1 MMTYIG
7 DKNNRATCRTTNY
20 VKYYLLI
27 LLVLSIS
34 LQQKYVLAEE
44 EDEGDVSGDLRSPA
58 EDQVKRRFR
67 RRGVLRR
74 KETSVASL
82 LFPGVAPEEYA
93 ADDKIPMWVE
103 LVESKKTQVP
113 FDYYDLPV
121 CPGPS
126 VGTLQRM
133 RKNLGAKL
141 QGYNI
146 KPSPYAI
153 RTLND
158 IGCTAVCMVKITP
171 KKLRWVRKLVE
182 RQYRVHVSFDG
193 LPVLMR
199 SKDLNYAVR
208 GYPVGFKAPPS
219 FTGLKQDEYYL
230 YNHLRFTITYNKDPS
245 FEGVRIVGFD
255 VHPVSINHEFED
267 EVKTD
272 SKLDTCDPD
281 QREKVINDPASYLA
295 LRMSDGEATNKALD
309 VVYSYEVE
317 WLKSSLSWSD
327 RWDIYLVGSP
337 DDEVHYFAIVNS
349 LMIVIFLSGAIATVL
364 LRTLRKDIM
373 AYNELA
379 SAIDDSEEAQTGW
392 KLVHGDIFRP
402 PKDYPLLLSVAV
414 GTGAQLGMAVTLTIL
429 LALLKVINFM
439 KKGQTLTTIIV
450 LYVLSGS
457 VAGYTSSRLYKFF
470 EAQSWKQNTLI
481 TAVAFPGVLVLMFV
495 ILDIFLALAGA
506 ATAVSIWTI
515 IALFLLWL
523 CVSTPLVFIGSY
535 FGFRA
540 AKIEV
545 PTKTNQISRFIPEA
559 PWHCKLPYS
568 MVLGGILPF
577 GSVCIEMFFILGAL
591 WLHQIYYVVGF
602 LLLVIVILVI
612 SCAEVGIMMC
622 YMQLSAED
630 HQWWWRSFL
639 NTASAGAYLFLYCL
653 WFLSTKL
660 DLVGFLPVLVY
671 LTYMSM
677 LSFAFAL
684 FCGSIGFLS
693 CFTFNKMI
701 YGALKVD

>member
-1 MMTYIG
+1 MKKG
-7 DKNNRATCRTTNY
+7 TT
-20 VKYYLLI
+20 
-27 LLVLSIS
+27 
-34 LQQKYVLAEE
+34 
-44 EDEGDVSGDLRSPA
+44 DVQA
-58 EDQVKRRFR
+58 KRRYR
-67 RRGVLRR
+67 RRGILRR
-74 KETSVASL
+74 KDTSVASL

-93 ADDKIPMWVE
+93 SDDLIPMWVE

-126 VGTLQRM
+126 VGALQRM

-171 KKLRWVRKLVE
+171 KKLRWLRKLVE
-182 RQYRVHVSFDG
+182 RQYRVHVSLDG

-230 YNHLRFTITYNKDPS
+230 YNHLRFTISYNKDPS
-245 FEGVRIVGFD
+245 FEGSRIVGFD
-255 VHPVSINHEFED
+255 AHPVSILHEFDD
-267 EVKTD
+267 EVKSD
-272 SKLDTCDPD
+272 SKLETCDPEKG
-281 QREKVINDPASYLA
+281 EKVINDPSSYLA
-295 LRMSDGEATNKALD
+295 LRMADDETPVKNTLD
-309 VVYSYEVE
+309 VVYSYEVD
-317 WLKSSLSWSD
+317 WVPSKLQWSD
-327 RWDIYLVGSP
+327 RWDIYLIGSP

-379 SAIDDSEEAQTGW
+379 NSLEDSEEAQTGW
-392 KLVHGDIFRP
+392 KLVHGDVFRP
-402 PKDYPLLLSVAV
+402 PKEHPLLLSVAV
-414 GTGAQLGMAVTLTIL
+414 GTGAQLGTAITLTIT
-429 LALLKVINFM
+429 LALIGVINPM

-457 VAGYTSSRLYKFF
+457 VAGYYSSRLYKFF
-470 EAQSWKQNTLI
+470 EAQSWKQNTII
-481 TAVAFPGVLVLMFV
+481 TAAAFPGVLVVMFLA
-495 ILDIFLALAGA
+495 LDIFLAFAGA

-515 IALFLLWL
+515 LALFLLWL
-523 CVSTPLVFIGSY
+523 CVSTPLVFVGSY

-540 AKIEV
+540 DKLEV
-545 PTKTNQISRFIPEA
+545 PTKTNQISRFIPET

-602 LLLVIVILVI
+602 LLLVIIILVI

-639 NTASAGAYLFLYCL
+639 NTASAGGYLFLYCL

-677 LSFAFAL
+677 LSLAFGL

-693 CFTFNKMI
+693 CFIFNKMI

>member
-1 MMTYIG
+1 MITNIG
-7 DKNNRATCRTTNY
+7 KASAPRCCNS
-20 VKYYLLI
+20 VKYYLLL

-34 LQQKYVLAEE
+34 LQQRNYVLADEDE
-44 EDEGDVSGDLRSPA
+44 EDEGEVMKKGTTDLQA
-58 EDQVKRRFR
+58 KRRYR
-67 RRGVLRR
+67 RRGILRR
-74 KETSVASL
+74 KDTSVASL

-93 ADDKIPMWVE
+93 SDDLIPMWVE

-126 VGTLQRM
+126 VGALQRM

-141 QGYNI
+141 QGYNM

-171 KKLRWVRKLVE
+171 KKLRWLRKLVE
-182 RQYRVHVSFDG
+182 RQYRVHVSLDG

-230 YNHLRFTITYNKDPS
+230 YNHLRFTISYNKDPS
-245 FEGVRIVGFD
+245 FEGSRIVGFD
-255 VHPVSINHEFED
+255 VHPVSILHEFDD
-267 EVKTD
+267 EVKSD
-272 SKLDTCDPD
+272 SKLETCDPEKG
-281 QREKVINDPASYLA
+281 EKVINDPSSYLA
-295 LRMSDGEATNKALD
+295 LRMADDETPVKNTLD

-317 WLKSSLSWSD
+317 WVKSALAWSD

-349 LMIVIFLSGAIATVL
+349 LMIVIFLSGSIATVL
-364 LRTLRKDIM
+364 LRTLRKDIT

-379 SAIDDSEEAQTGW
+379 NSIEDAEEAQTGW
-392 KLVHGDIFRP
+392 KLVHGDVFRP
-402 PKDYPLLLSVAV
+402 PKDYALFLSVAV
-414 GTGAQLGMAVTLTIL
+414 GTGAQLGMAVSLTIL
-429 LALLKVINFM
+429 LALLRVINFM
-439 KKGQTLTTIIV
+439 NKGQALTTIIV

-470 EAQSWKQNTLI
+470 EAQSWKQNTVI
-481 TAVAFPGVLVLMFV
+481 TAAAFPGLLVVMF
-495 ILDIFLALAGA
+495 ICLDVFLALAGA

-523 CVSTPLVFIGSY
+523 CVSTPLVFVGSY

-540 AKIEV
+540 PKIEV
-545 PTKTNQISRFIPEA
+545 PTKTNQISRFIPDA

-602 LLLVIVILVI
+602 LLLVIIILVI

-639 NTASAGAYLFLYCL
+639 NTASAGGYLFLYCL

-660 DLVGFLPVLVY
+660 DLVGFLPILVY

-677 LSFAFAL
+677 LSLAFAL
-684 FCGSIGFLS
+684 FCGSVGFLS

>member
-1 MMTYIG
+1 MRG
-7 DKNNRATCRTTNY
+7 LWWCR
-20 VKYYLLI
+20 LI
-27 LLVLSIS
+27 IFVSLVLVSIRGEDES
-34 LQQKYVLAEE
+34 RSSDE
-44 EDEGDVSGDLRSPA
+44 EDQSPA
-58 EDQVKRRFR
+58 AALRIKKRVR
-67 RRGVLRR
+67 RRGILRR
-74 KETSVASL
+74 KEASVASL
-82 LFPGVAPEEYA
+82 LFPGVTPEEYTI
-93 ADDKIPMWVE
+93 DDQIPMWVE

-126 VGTLQRM
+126 VGSMQRM
-133 RKNLGAKL
+133 RKNLGSRL
-141 QGYNI
+141 QGYHIN
-146 KPSPYAI
+146 PSPYTI
-153 RTLND
+153 RTMNN
-158 IGCTAVCMVKITP
+158 IACTALCMVKITP
-171 KKLRWVRKLVE
+171 RKLVWMRKLVE
-182 RQYRVHVSFDG
+182 RMYRIHVSLDG

-219 FTGLKQDEYYL
+219 FTGLKVDEYYL
-230 YNHLRFTITYNKDPS
+230 YNHLRFTISYNKDRS
-245 FEGVRIVGFD
+245 FTGFRVVGFD
-255 VHPVSINHEFED
+255 VHPVSIKHKFDGDIKSNSQLE
-267 EVKTD
+267 
-272 SKLDTCDPD
+272 TCNPEGN
-281 QREKVINDPASYLA
+281 EKVINDPSTYLA
-295 LRMSDGEATNKALD
+295 LRLDESEHAKGVSTLD

-317 WLKSSLSWSD
+317 WVRSRVPWSD
-327 RWDIYLVGSP
+327 RWDIYLIGSP

-379 SAIDDSEEAQTGW
+379 NSLEDSEEAQTGW
-392 KLVHGDIFRP
+392 KLVHGDVFRP
-402 PKDYPLLLSVAV
+402 PKHHPLILSVAV
-414 GTGAQLGMAVTLTIL
+414 GTGAQLGTAITLTIS
-429 LALLKVINFM
+429 LALVGIINPM

-457 VAGYTSSRLYKFF
+457 VAGYCSSRLYKFF
-470 EAQSWKQNTLI
+470 EAQSWKQNTII
-481 TAVAFPGVLVLMFV
+481 TATAFPGVLVFMFLC
-495 ILDIFLALAGA
+495 LDVFLAFAGA

-515 IALFLLWL
+515 IALFLLWV

-540 AKIEV
+540 DKIEV
-545 PTKTNQISRFIPEA
+545 PTKTNQISRFIPDT
-559 PWHCKLPYS
+559 PWHCQLPYS

-602 LLLVIVILVI
+602 LLLVIIILVI
-612 SCAEVGIMMC
+612 SCGEVAIMMC

-639 NTASAGAYLFLYCL
+639 NTASAGIYLFIYCL

-677 LSFAFAL
+677 LSMAFGL
-684 FCGSIGFLS
+684 FCGAIGFLA
-693 CFTFNKMI
+693 CLIFNKMI